1 MSKSTYYYTI
11 NKTNKDDKNKEVM
24 IKIREIF
31 FEHKRRY
38 GYRRITLELRN
49 QGYIV
54 NHKKVKRLMK
64 AMDLYS
70 KIRKKRK
77 YSSYKGEVGKIAEDR
92 IQRKFRANK
101 PNEKWYT
108 DVTEFN
114 LKGDKLYL
122 SPIIDGFN
130 GEVISYNL
138 SKSANLKQTKSM
150 LEKAFK
156 DKECLKDLI
165 IHSDQG
171 WQYQHFYY
179 QRELKERNI
188 QQSMSRK
195 GNSLDNGMMESFFG
209 MIKSEMFY
217 GEENTF
223 KTLNELMV
231 AISEYIDYYNND
243 RIKTNLKGLSPV
255 KYRNQVLT

>member
-1 MSKSTYYYTI
+1 
-11 NKTNKDDKNKEVM
+11 
-24 IKIREIF
+24 
-31 FEHKRRY
+31 
-38 GYRRITLELRN
+38 
-49 QGYIV
+49 
-54 NHKKVKRLMK
+54 
-64 AMDLYS
+64 
-70 KIRKKRK
+70 
-77 YSSYKGEVGKIAEDR
+77 
-92 IQRKFRANK
+92 
-101 PNEKWYT
+101 
-108 DVTEFN
+108 
-114 LKGDKLYL
+114 
-122 SPIIDGFN
+122 
-130 GEVISYNL
+130 
-138 SKSANLKQTKSM
+138 M

-243 RIKTNLKGLSPV
+243 RIKTNLKESV
-255 KYRNQVLT
+255 I